1 MHSVRTYL
9 AALSFVLGLAG
20 LVFATVAVTAGEDN
34 VARAAD
40 HVDSPLP
47 TASGQLDIT
56 DVYAFRPAATNDLCV
71 VVNVSPMNGMPVG
84 NLFDN
89 DGIYNVYVDNTGDFV
104 ADATVSITFSGTSP
118 QQFSIAG
125 LATSPI
131 TGNVSTTATPIVVSS
146 GGIQAFAGVR
156 DDPFF
161 FDLVGFKDFTS
172 MLYLPDNGLRL
183 TATNGAP
190 ADFFAGKNV
199 ASIVMQF
206 PIIAVNGTGNPNTGT
221 IRAWAKTFKK

>member
-9 AALSFVLGLAG
+9 AALSFLLGLAG
-20 LVFATVAVTAGEDN
+20 LVFALVVVTAGEDN
-34 VARAAD
+34 VAKAAD

-56 DVYAFRPAATNDLCV
+56 DVYAFRPATTNDLCV
-71 VVNVSPMNGMPVG
+71 VLNVSPMTGMPVG

-89 DGIYNVYVDNTGDFV
+89 DGIYKIYVDNTGDNTPE
-104 ADATVSITFSGTSP
+104 ATVTVTFSGTSP

-125 LATSPI
+125 LAATPI
-131 TGNVSTTATPIVVSS
+131 TGNVSTTSTPIVVST

-172 MLYLPDNGLRL
+172 MLYLPDSGLRL
-183 TATNGAP
+183 STVNGTP

-199 ASIVMQF
+199 ASIVLQF
-206 PIIAVNGTGNPNTGT
+206 PIVAVNGTGNPNTGT